1 MAEYVGVLIML
12 GLVAVPG
19 CLGWVLVTRHRREPG
34 EGSPEAPGLAG
45 PPADASLSR
54 AESSPGAG
62 SGFFLAAAA
71 FVVLQAAGLVVVA
84 WALAFGQRDTQGLA
98 EIGFFLLP
106 VAVGVAYLWRRGA
119 LDW

>member
-19 CLGWVLVTRHRREPG
+19 CLGWMLITRRRREPG
-34 EGSPEAPGLAG
+34 EGSPEE
-45 PPADASLSR
+45 PADVSPPR
-54 AESSPGAG
+54 PDSSPGAG

-84 WALAFGQRDTQGLA
+84 WALAFGQLAAQGLV
-98 EIGFFLLP
+98 EVGIFLLP
-106 VAVGVAYLWRRGA
+106 LAVAVAYLWRRGA

>member
-1 MAEYVGVLIML
+1 LAEYVGVLIML

-19 CLGWVLVTRHRREPG
+19 CLGWVLITRRRREPG
-34 EGSPEAPGLAG
+34 QGSPEAPGLAG
-45 PPADASLSR
+45 PPADASPSR
-54 AESSPGAG
+54 AESSPGA
-62 SGFFLAAAA
+62 GFFLAAAA

-106 VAVGVAYLWRRGA
+106 VAVGVAYLWRRGV